1 MIKLLNTK
9 LDNAKINSAKV
20 IDDNLYI
27 LYRKNVNN
35 LINIEDDGEEVDLE
49 LNLLKIS
56 LTTKKSYNKH
66 ILTDLNDKINDKI
79 KKNIHL

>member
-66 ILTDLNDKINDKI
+66 ILTD
-79 KKNIHL
+79 